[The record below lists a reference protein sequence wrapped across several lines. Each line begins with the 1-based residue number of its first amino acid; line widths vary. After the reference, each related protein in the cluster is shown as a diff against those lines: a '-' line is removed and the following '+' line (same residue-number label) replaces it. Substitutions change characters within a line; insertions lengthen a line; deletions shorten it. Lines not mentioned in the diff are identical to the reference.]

1 MIHNLEITD
10 TSTETENFH
19 AIAIGTSR
27 DASKKK
33 KTLGADLFREGEG
46 VTASKARTSK
56 WVSVKTSFG
65 QNQFQLKHIR
75 EIKNGPG
82 QIFKISKL

>member
-1 MIHNLEITD
+1 MLEDHMIHNLEITD

-33 KTLGADLFREGEG
+33 KTLGADLFQEG

-56 WVSVKTSFG
+56 
-65 QNQFQLKHIR
+65 
-75 EIKNGPG
+75 
-82 QIFKISKL
+82 